1 MSSAA
6 NTNEKAPAEIKQ
18 FPAPVEDKTAPTE
31 TPPASVPVAA
41 EGVRPA
47 PARRKRG
54 IGRFVLM
61 AALPLLLVA
70 GGTYVWVTGGRYE
83 ETENANLR
91 QARVTIASE
100 SSGRIVQAN
109 IGENQKVQAGDV
121 LFVVDPEPYRI
132 ALAQA
137 EAALATARLNVE
149 QLRSAYSQAQAKEK
163 VTASD
168 VRYYQSELDRQQ
180 TLTQKG
186 VGTQS
191 ALDSARRDLVNAEDE
206 HAAAVDA
213 VSGALAALGG
223 DPTIATDSH
232 PVVLAALA
240 ARDQAAL
247 NLKQTTVTAPT
258 DGVISQASS
267 FKPGQY
273 VNAGTSLFTLVETGD
288 TWVEANFKETQL
300 THMKRGQKA
309 EVTLDTFPDRPLTA
323 TIDTIGAGT
332 GAEFSLLPAQNA
344 TGNWVKVTQRIP
356 VRLKIDS
363 NDADLLLRTGMSAT
377 VTVDTGV
384 ARGWPKFLGTAI
396 AGQ

>member
-109 IGENQKVQAGDV
+109 IGENQKVQTGDV

-168 VRYYQSELDRQQ
+168 VR
-180 TLTQKG
+180 
-186 VGTQS
+186 
-191 ALDSARRDLVNAEDE
+191 
-206 HAAAVDA
+206 
-213 VSGALAALGG
+213 
-223 DPTIATDSH
+223 
-232 PVVLAALA
+232 
-240 ARDQAAL
+240 
-247 NLKQTTVTAPT
+247 
-258 DGVISQASS
+258 
-267 FKPGQY
+267 
-273 VNAGTSLFTLVETGD
+273 
-288 TWVEANFKETQL
+288 
-300 THMKRGQKA
+300 
-309 EVTLDTFPDRPLTA
+309 
-323 TIDTIGAGT
+323 
-332 GAEFSLLPAQNA
+332 
-344 TGNWVKVTQRIP
+344 
-356 VRLKIDS
+356 
-363 NDADLLLRTGMSAT
+363 
-377 VTVDTGV
+377 
-384 ARGWPKFLGTAI
+384 
-396 AGQ
+396 